1 MTMGHAVGSAGTLCY
16 GLTYESKV
24 NEEVMGM
31 LNLDGFDL
39 DFRLDSGYSVILTE
53 ETNDHWQPC
62 NTVSICLLML
72 SEVKRT
78 PGPF

>member
-1 MTMGHAVGSAGTLCY
+1 MGHAVGSAGTLCY
-16 GLTYESKV
+16 GLIYESKV

-62 NTVSICLLML
+62 NTVSICLFML